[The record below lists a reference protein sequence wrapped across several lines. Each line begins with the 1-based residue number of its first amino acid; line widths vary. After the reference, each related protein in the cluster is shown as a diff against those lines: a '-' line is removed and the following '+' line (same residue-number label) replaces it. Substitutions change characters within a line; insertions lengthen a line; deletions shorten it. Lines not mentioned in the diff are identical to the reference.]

1 MKVSSY
7 YAVKRQTF
15 EKPSSGPAVVRVNSS
30 KVERVGKWRG
40 VGKSRGRRRVAAE
53 TKHCIESRGS
63 NLCAP
68 MSYDIRNIK
77 GRKGRANGGGSS
89 SDREEEGEGGVRV
102 AKRDAVI
109 RRYWQFSRSITGTRK
124 EKILRLKFIE
134 GAESERAGQGRGKE
148 KKVAR
153 DAGDREKPAEREK
166 EREGG
171 EVEGR
176 GWFFQGKA
184 IRGN

>member
-1 MKVSSY
+1 M
-7 YAVKRQTF
+7 KRQTF

-89 SDREEEGEGGVRV
+89 SDRGEEGEGGVRV

-134 GAESERAGQGRGKE
+134 GVESERAGQGRGKE

-153 DAGDREKPAEREK
+153 DAGDREKPAERE
-166 EREGG
+166 REGG
-171 EVEGR
+171 RGGR
-176 GWFFQGKA
+176 RKRMVFPGQSHSW
-184 IRGN
+184 

>member
-1 MKVSSY
+1 M
-7 YAVKRQTF
+7 
-15 EKPSSGPAVVRVNSS
+15 
-30 KVERVGKWRG
+30 
-40 VGKSRGRRRVAAE
+40 
-53 TKHCIESRGS
+53 
-63 NLCAP
+63 
-68 MSYDIRNIK
+68 
-77 GRKGRANGGGSS
+77 
-89 SDREEEGEGGVRV
+89 

-134 GAESERAGQGRGKE
+134 GVESERAGQGRGKE

-153 DAGDREKPAEREK
+153 DAGDREKPAEK

-171 EVEGR
+171 REGR